1 MKLILDTDDPKP
13 FSFDYERMA
22 EKAIETVALEE
33 EFPYDIMVSLTLVD
47 EEEIHRINLEQREI
61 DAPTDVLSFPM
72 IDFSKPRDYGILE
85 EDDSLFDPDE
95 GLCVLGDIV
104 LCIERIRAQ
113 AAEYGHSELREYVFL
128 IVHSMLHLLGYD
140 HIEEDERLLMEERQ
154 RQIMLKLGI
163 LR

>member
-13 FSFDYERMA
+13 FSFDYEKMA

-140 HIEEDERLLMEERQ
+140 HIEEDERLQMEERQ